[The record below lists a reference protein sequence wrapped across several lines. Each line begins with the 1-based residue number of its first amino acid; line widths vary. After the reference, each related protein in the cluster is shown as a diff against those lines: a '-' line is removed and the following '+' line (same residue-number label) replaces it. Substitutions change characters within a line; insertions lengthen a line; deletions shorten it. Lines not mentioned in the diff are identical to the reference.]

1 MKIRRGPAAVTG
13 DEIRSRAP
21 LPDAF
26 RREGQRMEDDP
37 EAGRPAMRHTGC
49 THGNLALHL
58 PFCLD
63 EYGVPACAHALAGT
77 FALQAGAMPC
87 ADDSSPRGP
96 LSTHQTTRSPAM
108 KTAASFICALFLVL
122 SSLSP
127 SER

>member
-21 LPDAF
+21 LPDDF

-49 THGNLALHL
+49 THGNLALLL

-63 EYGVPACAHALAGT
+63 EYGVLACAHALAGT
-77 FALQAGAMPC
+77 FALQAGAMPS
-87 ADDSSPRGP
+87 A
-96 LSTHQTTRSPAM
+96 QTIQAPG
-108 KTAASFICALFLVL
+108 V
-122 SSLSP
+122 P
-127 SER
+127 SQRTKPPGAPP